1 LQTWISGY
9 NRLQIAMQNSY
20 LISYGT
26 CSFLGRF
33 VLRDGEA
40 SFQRGDRVVV
50 QSERGRE
57 IGTVLTRTDELA
69 LPVSLRHI
77 PGEIISRA
85 ELVDEIRA
93 QGLAEKSA
101 VAFAQARSL
110 IHDLALP
117 LEIIDVEVITEPEVY
132 AIHFVRYGE
141 AASQFVQDT
150 LTELY
155 KKPVLLHDLTDPGTA
170 VVAVL
175 KAVAPMEPV
184 VRAAAQVR
192 SFRSSGKPIS
202 PLFVN
207 RWKRRQ
213 IGRGQLSSSA
223 GSSDG
228 TSFGELNPNFQFV
241 FQTVG

>member
-1 LQTWISGY
+1 
-9 NRLQIAMQNSY
+9 MQNSY

-26 CSFLGRF
+26 CNFLGRF

-40 SFQRGDRVVV
+40 TFQRGDRVVV

-85 ELVDEIRA
+85 ELVDESRA

-101 VAFAQARSL
+101 AAFTQARAL
-110 IHDLALP
+110 IDNLALP
-117 LEIIDVEVITEPEVY
+117 LEIIDVEAIGEPEAY

-150 LTELY
+150 LSELY
-155 KKPVLLHDLTDPGTA
+155 KKPVLLHDLTDPGSEA
-170 VVAVL
+170 
-175 KAVAPMEPV
+175 KKSEP
-184 VRAAAQVR
+184 
-192 SFRSSGKPIS
+192 SCGGHGCDGGGCSSKGGCANGTCGS
-202 PLFVN
+202 
-207 RWKRRQ
+207 
-213 IGRGQLSSSA
+213 GC
-223 GSSDG
+223 GSSKEFPEQWKAYFAALRQQMEEK
-228 TSFGELNPNFQFV
+228 TNRSISVE
-241 FQTVG
+241 